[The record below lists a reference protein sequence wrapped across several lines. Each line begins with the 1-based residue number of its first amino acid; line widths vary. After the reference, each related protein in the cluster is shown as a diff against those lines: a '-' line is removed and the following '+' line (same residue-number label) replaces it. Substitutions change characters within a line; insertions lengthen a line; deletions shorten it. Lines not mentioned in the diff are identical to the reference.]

1 MMLWHPMGAGYART
15 PPNRTLASTCLHV
28 HESQL
33 KAMTTI
39 DHRTRV
45 AAERRERMRIRLLES
60 ALLVFSEKGLDAS
73 SIEDIIAAAQV
84 SRGTFYNY
92 YQTIEELMVALL
104 EVLGNELITV
114 AEEATSKF
122 SDPAD
127 RVSIGIRMLLR
138 TVRAFPMLGRF
149 VARVGIESR
158 TQNVLA
164 MRYAPRDVAACV
176 EAGYFEMADIMM
188 GVEFLSGIFTSAVY
202 AMTTREGLPDDYPEQ
217 ITYHALLGLGF
228 TKTKAKSLIKLPAPP
243 MDEPADSFLARAG
256 KR

>member
-1 MMLWHPMGAGYART
+1 
-15 PPNRTLASTCLHV
+15 
-28 HESQL
+28 
-33 KAMTTI
+33 MTTI

-114 AEEATSKF
+114 AEEATSQF

-127 RVSIGIRMLLR
+127 RVSIGMRMLLR
-138 TVRAFPMLGRF
+138 TVRAFPLLGRF

-158 TQNVLA
+158 TQNALA

-188 GVEFLSGIFTSAVY
+188 GVEFLSGVFTSAVY
-202 AMTTREGLPDDYPEQ
+202 AMTTREGLPEDYPEQ

-228 TKTKAKSLIKLPAPP
+228 TKTKAKSLVKLPAPP

-256 KR
+256 NRETYESRNM